1 MYDKL
6 LKHKWYTNR
15 KYLFTTI
22 RKRLYYAHWL
32 VAGKPKKPFVTDH
45 LDRNTFNTRRSN
57 LLNVRPHI
65 NSRNCKK
72 YDPEESYRLFPF
84 HDEAEKEMFHK
95 YYVRGERDNG

>member
-32 VAGKPKKPFVTDH
+32 VAGKPKKPFKLVPASIKSALSWSVLPERVGVASQNKGEAIQH
-45 LDRNTFNTRRSN
+45 HSN
-57 LLNVRPHI
+57 KAHRTSI
-65 NSRNCKK
+65 
-72 YDPEESYRLFPF
+72 
-84 HDEAEKEMFHK
+84 KE
-95 YYVRGERDNG
+95 